1 MPEIN
6 QNGDKVKG
14 LLIKGVVTEDI
25 VALRLKVLIIKFK
38 KKNLLWLKDINRVNL
53 NFKSIQNKMDIVRE
67 IIKC

>member
-14 LLIKGVVTEDI
+14 LSIKGFVTQDI
-25 VALRLKVLIIKFK
+25 VALRLKVLRNKLK
-38 KKNLLWLKDINRVNL
+38 KKNLLWLRDINRVNL